1 MKIFPRRLLRRFFA
15 AGRRRSKRTE
25 RGELFF
31 AAFAQKT
38 GADAGARPV
47 LLGRAL
53 WILCRGLGAARRRQV
68 YTIGLVEPL
77 TAALLGIALLGERMA
92 GGQASGMACQFLC
105 MALTGWDVMRRPRT
119 EDAAARR
126 RVNAKNGGD
135 R

>member
-1 MKIFPRRLLRRFFA
+1 MRRKLAPMLALCLFSSAVPYGFFA
-15 AGRRRSKRTE
+15 VV
-25 RGELFF
+25 L
-31 AAFAQKT
+31 
-38 GADAGARPV
+38 ARLDV
-47 LLGRAL
+47 G
-53 WILCRGLGAARRRQV
+53 QV